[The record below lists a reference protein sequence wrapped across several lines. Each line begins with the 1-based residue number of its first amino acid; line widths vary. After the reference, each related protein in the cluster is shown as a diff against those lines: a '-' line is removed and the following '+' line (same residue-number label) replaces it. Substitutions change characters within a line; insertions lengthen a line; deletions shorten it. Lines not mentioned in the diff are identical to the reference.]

1 MGAETLKAAL
11 NDHAV
16 SAESTA
22 SARSAASSARDQAR
36 ETVNRMDEKVQLE
49 VAKAVGANVEL
60 RTPAQ
65 ELKK

>member
-1 MGAETLKAAL
+1 MNAETLKAAL
-11 NDHAV
+11 NDQAV

-22 SARSAASSARDQAR
+22 SARSAASSAREQAR

-60 RTPAQ
+60 RAPDPDM
-65 ELKK
+65 KR